1 MVSTVH
7 ATNIFI
13 NIVKIRSWIWSL
25 FMVPVKFKIL
35 CHIRTRVDAI
45 IHVTHLYWLDGQ
57 WARWLIGLMVNKLD
71 GWQAQ
76 WLMGSMIDRLNG
88 WEAQWLIGSMAWW
101 MIGAILRGWGV
112 LVTDGRSDRQ
122 TTICYCRKYLCEGVI
137 YKIKCKIQ
145 DSYLLSSIVVFL
157 LFSFSRKIW
166 DNLKLTVFR
175 SYLLGHSSNSLKC
188 YFPLHRNDK
197 LFGKKVSKN
206 PPFYMLISYCTL
218 QTSF

>member
-1 MVSTVH
+1 MQ
-7 ATNIFI
+7 NG
-13 NIVKIRSWIWSL
+13 R
-25 FMVPVKFKIL
+25 
-35 CHIRTRVDAI
+35 
-45 IHVTHLYWLDGQ
+45 
-57 WARWLIGLMVNKLD
+57 WAWF
-71 GWQAQ
+71 
-76 WLMGSMIDRLNG
+76 
-88 WEAQWLIGSMAWW
+88 WEAEGFWW
-101 MIGAILRGWGV
+101 RTDG
-112 LVTDGRSDRQ
+112 VTDRRPFAIVESLRDW
-122 TTICYCRKYLCEGVI
+122 KYLCEGVI